1 MCYSLVKARS
11 WAELNFQDLKLGDSR
26 LNVRVRDVAAA
37 LAAHPAASIPQACG
51 TWRRTKGAYRL
62 FDNDALTLESIST
75 PHWQGTRQEAA
86 SCPCVLLIQDTTWI
100 DQRDHP
106 ATRGLGHFGRK
117 PGTKNKTS
125 GHGLFLHSTLAVQ
138 VLGEGKA
145 RILGL
150 AHAAT
155 FVRSELKKDRGKRRR
170 APDRES
176 RRWIDSLDAIG
187 TPDQHQAAAR
197 ERRVR
202 EVFTDPSAMQFTFAE
217 NESAFSPIPYTGDG
231 FAATGDGFAAT
242 GEPAR
247 PRTRWIH
254 VGDRE
259 SDLFDLLEKA
269 GEKGLGFIIR
279 LKHDRNVLPGH
290 DTPAVQ
296 NSHEHE
302 GTSLKD
308 LCRGMAKIGSRT
320 VSVAAKN
327 GNGRREAVL
336 SVSAGPVTLY
346 SPRTTRNNRAVKC
359 WVVRAWE
366 ENPPEGVEPLEWMI
380 LSSQEA
386 RDEKQALW
394 VLDCYT
400 LRWLIEEYHKC
411 LKSGCKVQERQLE
424 SKDRLD
430 PLIGMLSI
438 VAVRLLG
445 MKNDARLSPDTPA
458 MRCVEPE
465 LVRTLALLIKDP
477 RPQEMSLR
485 RFIHETARQG
495 GFLGRKADGE
505 PGYQT
510 LWRGYHTLTQIH
522 LGRQLQN
529 PTQKDVGKG

>member
-1 MCYSLVKARS
+1 MCYLLVNARR
-11 WAELNFQDLKLGDSR
+11 WARLHFQDLELGDAR
-26 LNVRVRDVAAA
+26 LSARVQDVATA

-51 TWRRTKGAYRL
+51 TWSRTKGAYRL
-62 FDNDALTLESIST
+62 FDNDALTLESISSS
-75 PHWQGTRQEAA
+75 HWQATRQAA
-86 SCPCVLLIQDTTWI
+86 ALAQGPYHCVLLIQDTTWI

-117 PGTKNKTS
+117 RGTKNKTS

-138 VLGEGKA
+138 PLENGRA

-150 AHAAT
+150 AHAGT
-155 FVRSELKKDRGKRRR
+155 FVRSGELKKKEDRSKRRR

-176 RRWIDSLDAIG
+176 RRWLDSLEAIG
-187 TPDQHQAAAR
+187 TPDQHQAGAR
-197 ERRVR
+197 ERMVR
-202 EVFTDPSAMQFTFAE
+202 EVFADPSAVQFTFAE
-217 NESAFSPIPYTGDG
+217 NESALGSVPFTRD
-231 FAATGDGFAAT
+231 
-242 GEPAR
+242 PAL
-247 PRTRWIH
+247 PCTRWIH

-259 SDLFDLLEKA
+259 SDIFDLLEKA
-269 GEKGLGFIIR
+269 GEKRQGFIIR
-279 LKHDRNVLPGH
+279 LKHDRNALPGH

-296 NSHEHE
+296 NSREHE
-302 GTSLKD
+302 GTSLKE
-308 LCRGMAKIGSRT
+308 LCRALPKIGSRT

-327 GNGRREAVL
+327 GKATRQAVL

-366 ENPPEGVEPLEWMI
+366 ENPPQGVEPLEWMI
-380 LSSQEA
+380 LSSEAA
-386 RDEKQALW
+386 RDEKEALW

-411 LKSGCKVQERQLE
+411 LKSGCKVEERQLE
-424 SKDRLD
+424 SRDRLD

-445 MKNDARLSPDTPA
+445 MKNDARLDPDAPA
-458 MRCVEPE
+458 MKSVEPE

-485 RFIHETARQG
+485 RFVHETAKQG
-495 GFLGRKADGE
+495 GFLGRKGDGE
-505 PGYQT
+505 PGYLT
-510 LWRGYHTLTQIH
+510 LWRGWQLLTQIH

-529 PTQKDVGKG
+529 QLQEDVGKG